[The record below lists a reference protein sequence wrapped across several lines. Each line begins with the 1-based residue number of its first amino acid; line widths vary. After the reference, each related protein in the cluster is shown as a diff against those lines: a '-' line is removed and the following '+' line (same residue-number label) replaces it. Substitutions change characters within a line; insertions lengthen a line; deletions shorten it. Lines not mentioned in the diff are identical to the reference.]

1 MNTEILIAALNVM
14 HSIEV
19 LKNNGFDWDT
29 FMASQGVDHDIDAHK
44 PSKEALEVKV
54 LKISEFHGDYTI
66 ELSNGRVFTY
76 RQQDVTHY

>member
-29 FMASQGVDHDIDAHK
+29 FMASQGADHDIDTHK
-44 PSKEALEVKV
+44 PSKEALDVRVTKV
-54 LKISEFHGDYTI
+54 SEFHGNYTI
-66 ELSNGRVFTY
+66 ELSNGRSFTY
-76 RQQDVTHY
+76 SQRDVTHY